1 MSVILITDHNEN
13 IYNVVQKVEARYKK
27 SPRFIPKVR
36 KRIEKQ
42 LQEESSGRKP
52 YGVMGLPEQPLPDPS
67 KYLRSREG
75 LKQLKKSASSDQ
87 HNGGKG
93 QLKNPLPTEE
103 ELREFRKK
111 WKRPEERNFI
121 NVNVKAVVHQK
132 PKNPTKQLVLDCFG
146 NKKELNRGL
155 EPRYIYTKTFGKTP
169 GYLKKQMRKWETQA
183 QRLKDFSGIDQPICR
198 YITREER
205 DELLEVS
212 KRRTLLPH
220 SFIKSVLLIDS
231 KNNNP

>member
-1 MSVILITDHNEN
+1 MSVILITEHNEN

-42 LQEESSGRKP
+42 LQEESSGRKL

-67 KYLRSREG
+67 KYLRRKEG
-75 LKQLKKSASSDQ
+75 LKQLKKSASPGQDDD
-87 HNGGKG
+87 GGKA

-111 WKRPEERNFI
+111 WKKPVERNFI

-132 PKNPTKQLVLDCFG
+132 PKTPTKQLVLDCFG
-146 NKKELNRGL
+146 NKKELSRGL
-155 EPRYIYTKTFGKTP
+155 EPQYIYTKTFGKTP
-169 GYLKKQMRKWETQA
+169 EYLKRQMRKWETQA

-205 DELLEVS
+205 DELLEVC
-212 KRRTLLPH
+212 KHTLLPT
-220 SFIKSVLLIDS
+220 S
-231 KNNNP
+231 